1 MVYPLRTKL
10 QPILKILLLK
20 FLSIFKNLNQH
31 RSYRPTDLLQ
41 LLLLNGEYAYVCR
54 VCWDANETVWSLV
67 VRDTFDKCK
76 NTHP

>member
-54 VCWDANETVWSLV
+54 VC
-67 VRDTFDKCK
+67 
-76 NTHP
+76 